1 MSIEQ
6 EYKKNNM
13 DVQQRIRLEI
23 ENIKK
28 GNSKRNLDQLNAI
41 LEELR
46 KTLSNKNLP
55 LSFPRIIVDS
65 WDFQDKLGI
74 DLLKV
79 AELYKQWK

>member
-1 MSIEQ
+1 MSIEE

-13 DVQQRIRLEI
+13 DVQQQIRLEI

-28 GNSKRNLDQLNAI
+28 GNSKKNLDQLNAI

-46 KTLSNKNLP
+46 KTLSDKNLP

>member
-1 MSIEQ
+1 
-6 EYKKNNM
+6 M
-13 DVQQRIRLEI
+13 DVQQQIRLEI

-28 GNSKRNLDQLNAI
+28 GNSKKNIDQLNAI

-65 WDFQDKLGI
+65 WDFQDKNI
-74 DLLKV
+74 AVNRISYYSKDDV
-79 AELYKQWK
+79 FI

>member
-28 GNSKRNLDQLNAI
+28 GNSKRNLDQINAI